1 MAVGGGQVSEPAKTD
16 EIVHPRT
23 DFREAMKAAGATD
36 AEIEA
41 LMLAHVRMDG
51 WCVLGFIWVTLI
63 GFPLVNRIVADN
75 PGLSTDL
82 RFALTIGGM
91 MAPMLVYMFLLNRS
105 VRSWISIYESR
116 FELMIAPGIRYR
128 ASENTYE
135 EFLYR
140 WVAFW
145 IVQAILLSLYKSP
158 SFAFIFGLAAFN
170 GAVIL
175 GTMQWKTGSVRISA
189 PVKWGDEVFFPH
201 QIKATAG
208 SVVGQFQSQERT
220 YTWEEAK
227 KERALMRADRAAIRA
242 WREGRRP
249 K

>member
-1 MAVGGGQVSEPAKTD
+1 MGGGQVSEPAKTD

-23 DFREAMKAAGATD
+23 DFRDAMKAAGATD

-51 WCVLGFIWVTLI
+51 WWVLGFIWVTLI

-140 WVAFW
+140 WAALW
-145 IVQAILLSLYKSP
+145 IIQAILLSVNKTP
-158 SFAFIFGLAAFN
+158 SYAFIFGMAAFN

-175 GTMQWKTGSVRISA
+175 GTMQSKTGSVRISA
-189 PVKWGDEVFFPH
+189 PVRWGDETIYPH
-201 QIKATAG
+201 QVKATAG
-208 SVVGQFQSQERT
+208 SVVGQFQSQKRT

-242 WREGRRP
+242 RREGRRP